1 MGLINK
7 IIIVSENHHIDHGN
21 EVVVAASH
29 GVIKWV
35 VYHLNHVTKIEKDEI
50 ENIKVV
56 IMVVLE
62 EEREI
67 NRVEQRNPDRRPHAH
82 GNTTIEPG
90 HPIKKKSYNFFYL
103 VFDEIFYIQSC
114 VAQLAHEMPLEL
126 DHYANPVRI
135 FFPFGS
141 LC

>member
-21 EVVVAASH
+21 EVVIVVVAASH

-62 EEREI
+62 EEKEI

-90 HPIKKKSYNFFYL
+90 HPIKES
-103 VFDEIFYIQSC
+103 
-114 VAQLAHEMPLEL
+114 PT
-126 DHYANPVRI
+126 I
-135 FFPFGS
+135 FFISFLTKFS
-141 LC
+141 I